1 MFLITITLV
10 VLITATI
17 YGLASYLH
25 YCDKTK
31 SCKFSRR
38 SDDHG
43 DYHYYGGYDP
53 QNEVNESVDF
63 IVIIIT
69 SALCSV
75 WWVSIIYCV

>member
-1 MFLITITLV
+1 M
-10 VLITATI
+10 LITATV

-31 SCKFSRR
+31 NCKFSHR

-43 DYHYYGGYDP
+43 DYPLYFDYNNNYGGYDP
-53 QNEVNESVDF
+53 QIEVNESVDF

-75 WWVSIIYCV
+75 WWVSII